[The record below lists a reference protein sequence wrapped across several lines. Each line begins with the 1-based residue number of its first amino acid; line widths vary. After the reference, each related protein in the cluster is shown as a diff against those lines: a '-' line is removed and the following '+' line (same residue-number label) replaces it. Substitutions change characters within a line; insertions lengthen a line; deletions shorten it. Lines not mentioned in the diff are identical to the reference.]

1 VLPARCRLFPSISDI
16 SSRDNQFWFHA
27 GVKIPCTGHSGEL
40 SGGSFRGAVHLPNLD
55 QMKREKEVNRNC
67 IKTFLGGAI
76 ARILCG
82 SLAALAVL
90 AVPGATLA
98 EDEQGEKL

>member
-1 VLPARCRLFPSISDI
+1 
-16 SSRDNQFWFHA
+16 
-27 GVKIPCTGHSGEL
+27 
-40 SGGSFRGAVHLPNLD
+40 
-55 QMKREKEVNRNC
+55 MKREKEVNRNC